1 MKSMT
6 GYGNSEIE
14 TNLGKIIVEAKSEN
28 YRFLDINMQLPESVL
43 SIEPELIE
51 IIKQYVTRGKLR
63 IVLISE
69 ELRRRTPVMNIKL
82 AKDSFR
88 MLQKLKKELPI
99 QDKTRLEHVL
109 LLKEFFSYE
118 SKPTLNKV
126 YFNKI
131 KIALRSAMAKLDEA
145 RTSEGKKI
153 EKDLRNRIQKLER
166 ISKQVNEKRSGFKK
180 TFSES
185 IKGRIGKLLDDKQL
199 DESRLNQEI
208 ALIAERTDITEE
220 IVRLKAH
227 ITKFNQTI
235 KKNHSIGRECDFLLQ
250 EMNREAGTIS
260 AKSKDASISHLIID
274 FRSEI
279 EKMREQVQNIE

>member
-6 GYGNSEIE
+6 GYGNGEVE

-43 SIEPELIE
+43 SIEPDLIE
-51 IIKQYVTRGKLR
+51 IIKQYVSRGKVR
-63 IVLISE
+63 IVFVSE
-69 ELRRRTPVMNIKL
+69 ELKRRTPVMNIEL

-88 MLQKLKKELPI
+88 MLEKLKKELLI

-118 SKPTLNKV
+118 SKPALNKV
-126 YFNKI
+126 YLNKI
-131 KIALRSAMAKLDEA
+131 KTALRNAMRRLDEA
-145 RTSEGKKI
+145 RISEGTKI
-153 EKDLRNRIQKLER
+153 EKDLRSRIQKLEKLM
-166 ISKQVNEKRSGFKK
+166 KQVNAKRSGFKK
-180 TFSES
+180 TFSEN
-185 IKGRIGKLLDDKQL
+185 IKRRISKLLDDKQL

-208 ALIAERTDITEE
+208 ALMAERTDITEE
-220 IVRLKAH
+220 IIRLRAH
-227 ITKFNQTI
+227 ISKLNETI
-235 KKNHSIGRECDFLLQ
+235 KRNHSIGRECDFLLQ

>member
-14 TNLGKIIVEAKSEN
+14 TSLGKIIVEAKSEN

-51 IIKQYVTRGKLR
+51 IIKQNVTRGKVR

-118 SKPTLNKV
+118 SKPTLSKV

-131 KIALRSAMAKLDEA
+131 KTALRSAVAKLDEA

-153 EKDLRNRIQKLER
+153 EKDLRDRIQKLER
-166 ISKQVNEKRSGFKK
+166 LAKQVNEKRSSFKK

-185 IKGRIGKLLDDKQL
+185 IKSRIGKLLDDKQL

-208 ALIAERTDITEE
+208 ALMAERTDITEE

-227 ITKFNQTI
+227 ISKFNQTI

>member
-28 YRFLDINMQLPESVL
+28 YRFLDINMQLPEAVL
-43 SIEPELIE
+43 SIEPDLIE
-51 IIKQYVTRGKLR
+51 IVKQSVTRGKVR

-69 ELRRRTPVMNIKL
+69 ELRRRTPAMNIKQ

-88 MLQKLKKELPI
+88 MLEKLKQELMI
-99 QDKTRLEHVL
+99 KDKTRLEHVL

-126 YFNKI
+126 YFSRI
-131 KIALRSAMAKLDEA
+131 KTAFRKAVANLDEA
-145 RTSEGKKI
+145 RISEGKKI
-153 EKDLRNRIQKLER
+153 EKDLRSRIQNLER
-166 ISKQVNEKRSGFKK
+166 ISKQVNERRSNFKK
-180 TFSES
+180 TFSEGIRS
-185 IKGRIGKLLDDKQL
+185 RIGKLLDDKQV
-199 DESRLNQEI
+199 DENRLTQEI
-208 ALIAERTDITEE
+208 ALMAERTDITEE
-220 IVRLKAH
+220 IVRLEAH
-227 ITKFNQTI
+227 ISKFNETI
-235 KKNHSIGRECDFLLQ
+235 RKNHSIGRECDFLLQ

>member
-14 TNLGKIIVEAKSEN
+14 TSLGKIIVEAKSEN

-51 IIKQYVTRGKLR
+51 IIKQHVTRGKVR

-131 KIALRSAMAKLDEA
+131 KTALRSAMAKMNEA

-153 EKDLRNRIQKLER
+153 EKDLRNRIRKLER

-180 TFSES
+180 TFSAS
-185 IKGRIGKLLDDKQL
+185 IKGRIGKLLDDRQL

-235 KKNHSIGRECDFLLQ
+235 KKNYSIGRECDFLLQ

>member
-1 MKSMT
+1 
-6 GYGNSEIE
+6 
-14 TNLGKIIVEAKSEN
+14 
-28 YRFLDINMQLPESVL
+28 
-43 SIEPELIE
+43 
-51 IIKQYVTRGKLR
+51 
-63 IVLISE
+63 
-69 ELRRRTPVMNIKL
+69 VMNIKL

>member
-6 GYGNSEIE
+6 GYGNSEVE

-28 YRFLDINMQLPESVL
+28 YRFLDINIQLPESVL
-43 SIEPELIE
+43 SIEPDLIE
-51 IIKQYVTRGKLR
+51 IIKQYVSRGKVR
-63 IVLISE
+63 IVFVSE
-69 ELRRRTPVMNIKL
+69 ELKRRTPVMNIEL
-82 AKDSFR
+82 AKNSFR
-88 MLQKLKKELPI
+88 MLEKLKKELLI

-118 SKPTLNKV
+118 SKPALNKV
-126 YFNKI
+126 YLNKI
-131 KIALRSAMAKLDEA
+131 KTTLRNAMRRLDEA
-145 RTSEGKKI
+145 RISEGTKI
-153 EKDLRNRIQKLER
+153 EKDLRSRIQKLEK
-166 ISKQVNEKRSGFKK
+166 IMKQVNAKRSGFKK
-180 TFSES
+180 TFSEN
-185 IKGRIGKLLDDKQL
+185 IKSRISKLLDDKQL

-208 ALIAERTDITEE
+208 ALMAERTDITEE
-220 IVRLKAH
+220 IIRLKAH
-227 ITKFNQTI
+227 ISKLNETI

>member
-6 GYGNSEIE
+6 GYGNSEVE
-14 TNLGKIIVEAKSEN
+14 TNLGKITIEAKSEN

-43 SIEPELIE
+43 SIEPDLIE
-51 IIKQYVTRGKLR
+51 IIKKYATRGKVR
-63 IVLISE
+63 ILFISE
-69 ELRRRTPVMNIKL
+69 ELKRRTPVMNIEL

-88 MLQKLKKELPI
+88 MLEKLKRELLI

-118 SKPTLNKV
+118 SKSTLNKV
-126 YFNKI
+126 YLNKI
-131 KIALRSAMAKLDEA
+131 KTALRNAMRRLDKA
-145 RTSEGKKI
+145 RISEGKKI
-153 EKDLRNRIQKLER
+153 ENDIRRRIQKLEK
-166 ISKQVNEKRSGFKK
+166 ITKQIDAKRSGFKK
-180 TFSES
+180 TFSEN
-185 IKGRIGKLLDDKQL
+185 IKSRISKLLDDKQL
-199 DESRLNQEI
+199 DEGRLNQEI
-208 ALIAERTDITEE
+208 ALMAERTDITEE
-220 IVRLKAH
+220 IIRLKAH
-227 ITKFNQTI
+227 ISRLNETI
-235 KKNHSIGRECDFLLQ
+235 KKNQSIGRECDFLLQ

>member
-14 TNLGKIIVEAKSEN
+14 TKLGKIIVEAKSEN
-28 YRFLDINMQLPESVL
+28 YRFLDINMQLPESIL

-51 IIKQYVTRGKLR
+51 IIKQSVTRGKVR
-63 IVLISE
+63 VVLISE
-69 ELRRRTPVMNIKL
+69 ELRRRTPVMNLKL
-82 AKDSFR
+82 AKESFR

-118 SKPTLNKV
+118 SKPTLSKV

-131 KIALRSAMAKLDEA
+131 KTALRNAMAKLDEA

-153 EKDLRNRIQKLER
+153 ERDLRNRIQKLER
-166 ISKQVNEKRSGFKK
+166 IARQVNEKRSGFKK

-185 IKGRIGKLLDDKQL
+185 IKSRIGKLLDDKQL

-227 ITKFNQTI
+227 ISKFNQTI

-250 EMNREAGTIS
+250 EMNREAGTVS
-260 AKSKDASISHLIID
+260 AKSKDAAISHLIID

>member
-6 GYGNSEIE
+6 GYGNSEVE
-14 TNLGKIIVEAKSEN
+14 TNLGKITIEVKSEN
-28 YRFLDINMQLPESVL
+28 YRFLDINMQLPEPVL
-43 SIEPELIE
+43 SVEPDLIE
-51 IIKQYVTRGKLR
+51 IIKKYVTRGKVR
-63 IVLISE
+63 IVFISE
-69 ELRRRTPVMNIKL
+69 ELKRRTPVMNIEL

-88 MLQKLKKELPI
+88 MLERLKRELLI

-118 SKPTLNKV
+118 SKSTLNKV
-126 YFNKI
+126 YLNKI
-131 KIALRSAMAKLDEA
+131 KTALGNAMRRLDEA
-145 RTSEGKKI
+145 RISEGKKI
-153 EKDLRNRIQKLER
+153 EDDLRRRIRKLEK
-166 ISKQVNEKRSGFKK
+166 ITKQINAKRSGFKK
-180 TFSES
+180 TFSET
-185 IKGRIGKLLDDKQL
+185 IKSRISKLLDDKQL

-208 ALIAERTDITEE
+208 ALMAERTDITEE
-220 IVRLKAH
+220 IIRLKAH
-227 ITKFNQTI
+227 ISRLNETI
-235 KKNHSIGRECDFLLQ
+235 KKNQSIGRECDFLLQ

>member
-14 TNLGKIIVEAKSEN
+14 TSLGKIIVEAKSEN

-51 IIKQYVTRGKLR
+51 IIKQNVTRGKVR

-69 ELRRRTPVMNIKL
+69 ELRRRTPVMSIKL

-118 SKPTLNKV
+118 SKPTLSKV

-131 KIALRSAMAKLDEA
+131 KTALRSAVAKLDEA

-153 EKDLRNRIQKLER
+153 ETDLRNRIQKLER
-166 ISKQVNEKRSGFKK
+166 IAKQVNEKRSSFKK

-185 IKGRIGKLLDDKQL
+185 IKSRIGKLLDDKQL

-208 ALIAERTDITEE
+208 ALMAERTDITEE

-227 ITKFNQTI
+227 ISKFNQTI

>member
-6 GYGNSEIE
+6 GYGNSEVE

-28 YRFLDINMQLPESVL
+28 YRFLDINMQLPESLL
-43 SIEPELIE
+43 SIEPDLIE
-51 IIKQYVTRGKLR
+51 IIKQYVSRGKVRL
-63 IVLISE
+63 VFVSE
-69 ELRRRTPVMNIKL
+69 ELRRRTPVMNIEL

-88 MLQKLKKELPI
+88 MLEKLKKELLI

-118 SKPTLNKV
+118 SKPALNKV
-126 YFNKI
+126 YLNKI
-131 KIALRSAMAKLDEA
+131 KTALGNAMRRLDSA
-145 RTSEGKKI
+145 RISEGTKI
-153 EKDLRNRIQKLER
+153 EKDLRSRIQKLEKIMKR
-166 ISKQVNEKRSGFKK
+166 VSAKRSGFKK
-180 TFSES
+180 TFSENVKS
-185 IKGRIGKLLDDKQL
+185 RISKLLDDKQL

-208 ALIAERTDITEE
+208 ALMAERTDITEE
-220 IVRLKAH
+220 IIRLKAH
-227 ITKFNQTI
+227 ISKLNETI

>member
-6 GYGNSEIE
+6 GYGNSEVE

-43 SIEPELIE
+43 SIEPDLNE
-51 IIKQYVTRGKLR
+51 IIKQYVSRGKVR
-63 IVLISE
+63 IVFVSE
-69 ELRRRTPVMNIKL
+69 ELKRRTPVMNIEL

-88 MLQKLKKELPI
+88 MLEKLKKELLI

-118 SKPTLNKV
+118 SKPALNKV
-126 YFNKI
+126 YLNNI
-131 KIALRSAMAKLDEA
+131 KTALRNAMRRLDEA
-145 RTSEGKKI
+145 RISEGTKI
-153 EKDLRNRIQKLER
+153 EKDLRSRIQKLEK
-166 ISKQVNEKRSGFKK
+166 IMKQVNAKRSGFKK
-180 TFSES
+180 TFSEN
-185 IKGRIGKLLDDKQL
+185 IKSRINKLLDDKQL

-208 ALIAERTDITEE
+208 ALMAERTDITEE
-220 IVRLKAH
+220 IIRLKAH
-227 ITKFNQTI
+227 ISKFNETI

>member
-14 TNLGKIIVEAKSEN
+14 TNLGKMIVEAKSEN
-28 YRFLDINMQLPESVL
+28 YRFLDITMQLPESVL
-43 SIEPELIE
+43 SIEPDLIE
-51 IIKQYVTRGKLR
+51 IIKQHVIRGKVR
-63 IVLISE
+63 ILLISE
-69 ELRRRTPVMNIKL
+69 ELKRKTPVMNIEL

-88 MLQKLKKELPI
+88 KLEKLKKELLI
-99 QDKTRLEHVL
+99 RDKTRLEHVL
-109 LLKEFFSYE
+109 LIKEFFSHE
-118 SKPTLNKV
+118 SKPTLSKV
-126 YFNKI
+126 YLNKI
-131 KIALRSAMAKLDEA
+131 KTALSNAMRNLDEA
-145 RTSEGKKI
+145 RISEGKKI
-153 EKDLRNRIQKLER
+153 ERDLKSRIQKLEKIMKR
-166 ISKQVNEKRSGFKK
+166 VNTKRGNFKK
-180 TFSES
+180 TFSEN
-185 IKGRIGKLLDDKQL
+185 IKSRISKLLDDKQL

-208 ALIAERTDITEE
+208 AIMAERTDITEE
-220 IVRLKAH
+220 IIRLKAH
-227 ITKFNQTI
+227 ISKLNETI

>member
-6 GYGNSEIE
+6 GYGNSEID

-51 IIKQYVTRGKLR
+51 IIKQYVTRGKIR

-69 ELRRRTPVMNIKL
+69 ELRRRTPVINIKL

-88 MLQKLKKELPI
+88 MLQKLKKELPVR
-99 QDKTRLEHVL
+99 DETRLAHVL

-118 SKPTLNKV
+118 SKPNLSKV
-126 YFNKI
+126 YLKKI
-131 KIALRSAMAKLDEA
+131 KTALRNAMAKLDEA
-145 RTSEGKKI
+145 RDSEGKKI
-153 EKDLRNRIQKLER
+153 EKDLRNRMQKLER
-166 ISKQVNEKRSGFKK
+166 IAKQVNKKRSGFKK
-180 TFSES
+180 TFSEN
-185 IKGRIGKLLDDKQL
+185 IKSRIAKLLDDKQL
-199 DESRLNQEI
+199 DESRLSQEI

-227 ITKFNQTI
+227 IGKFNQTI

>member
-14 TNLGKIIVEAKSEN
+14 TKLGKIIVEAKSEN
-28 YRFLDINMQLPESVL
+28 YRFLDINMQLPESIL

-51 IIKQYVTRGKLR
+51 IIKQSVTRGKVR
-63 IVLISE
+63 VVLISE
-69 ELRRRTPVMNIKL
+69 ELRRRTPVMNLKL
-82 AKDSFR
+82 AKESFR

-118 SKPTLNKV
+118 SKPTLSKV

-131 KIALRSAMAKLDEA
+131 KTALRNAMAKLDEA

-153 EKDLRNRIQKLER
+153 ERDLRNRIQKLER
-166 ISKQVNEKRSGFKK
+166 IARQVNEKRSGFKK

-185 IKGRIGKLLDDKQL
+185 IKTRIGKLLDDKQL

-227 ITKFNQTI
+227 ISKFNQTI

-250 EMNREAGTIS
+250 EMNREAGTVS
-260 AKSKDASISHLIID
+260 AKSKDAAISHLIID
-274 FRSEI
+274 IRSEI

>member
-43 SIEPELIE
+43 SVEPDLIE
-51 IIKQYVTRGKLR
+51 IIKQYVIRGKVR
-63 IVLISE
+63 ILFISE
-69 ELRRRTPVMNIKL
+69 EFKRRTPVMNIEL

-88 MLQKLKKELPI
+88 KLEKLKKELVI

-109 LLKEFFSYE
+109 LIKEFFSYE
-118 SKPTLNKV
+118 SKPTLSKV
-126 YFNKI
+126 YLYKM
-131 KIALRSAMAKLDEA
+131 KTALRNTMRNLDEA
-145 RTSEGKKI
+145 RISEGKKI
-153 EKDLRNRIQKLER
+153 ERDLKSRIRKLEK
-166 ISKQVNEKRSGFKK
+166 IMKQVNAKRSDFKK
-180 TFSES
+180 TFSEN
-185 IKGRIGKLLDDKQL
+185 IKSRINKLLDDKQL
-199 DESRLNQEI
+199 DESRLNQEV
-208 ALIAERTDITEE
+208 AMMAERTDITEE
-220 IVRLKAH
+220 IIRLKAH
-227 ITKFNQTI
+227 ISKLNETI

>member
-6 GYGNSEIE
+6 GYGNSEVE

-43 SIEPELIE
+43 SIEPDLNE
-51 IIKQYVTRGKLR
+51 IIKQYVSRGKVR
-63 IVLISE
+63 IVFVSE
-69 ELRRRTPVMNIKL
+69 ELKRRTPVMNIEL

-88 MLQKLKKELPI
+88 MLEKLKKELLI

-118 SKPTLNKV
+118 SKPALNKV
-126 YFNKI
+126 YLNKI
-131 KIALRSAMAKLDEA
+131 KTALRNAMRRLDEA
-145 RTSEGKKI
+145 RISEGTKI
-153 EKDLRNRIQKLER
+153 EKDVRSRIQKLEK
-166 ISKQVNEKRSGFKK
+166 IMKQVNAKRRGFKK
-180 TFSES
+180 RFSEN
-185 IKGRIGKLLDDKQL
+185 IKSRIGKLLDDKQL

-208 ALIAERTDITEE
+208 ALMAERTDITEE
-220 IVRLKAH
+220 IIRLKAH
-227 ITKFNQTI
+227 ISKLNETI

>member
-6 GYGNSEIE
+6 GYGNSEVE

-43 SIEPELIE
+43 SIEPDLNE
-51 IIKQYVTRGKLR
+51 IIKQYVSRGKVR
-63 IVLISE
+63 IVFVSE
-69 ELRRRTPVMNIKL
+69 ELKRRTPVMNIEL

-88 MLQKLKKELPI
+88 MLEKLKKELLI

-118 SKPTLNKV
+118 SKPALNKV
-126 YFNKI
+126 YLNKI
-131 KIALRSAMAKLDEA
+131 KTALRNAMRRLDEA
-145 RTSEGKKI
+145 RISEGTKI
-153 EKDLRNRIQKLER
+153 EKDLRSRIQKLEK
-166 ISKQVNEKRSGFKK
+166 IMKQVNAKRSGFKK
-180 TFSES
+180 TFSEN
-185 IKGRIGKLLDDKQL
+185 IKSRINKLLDDKQL

-208 ALIAERTDITEE
+208 ALMAERTDITEE
-220 IVRLKAH
+220 IIRLKAH
-227 ITKFNQTI
+227 ISKLNETI

>member
-14 TNLGKIIVEAKSEN
+14 TRLGKIIVEAKSEN
-28 YRFLDINMQLPESVL
+28 YRFLDINMQLPESIL

-51 IIKQYVTRGKLR
+51 IIKQSVTRGKVR
-63 IVLISE
+63 VVLISE
-69 ELRRRTPVMNIKL
+69 ELRRRTPVMNLKL
-82 AKDSFR
+82 AKESFR

-118 SKPTLNKV
+118 SKPTLSKV

-131 KIALRSAMAKLDEA
+131 KTALRNAMAKLDEA

-153 EKDLRNRIQKLER
+153 ERDLRNRIQKLER
-166 ISKQVNEKRSGFKK
+166 IARQVNEKRSGFKK

-185 IKGRIGKLLDDKQL
+185 IKTRIGKLLDDKQL

-227 ITKFNQTI
+227 ISKFNQTI

-250 EMNREAGTIS
+250 EMNREAGTVS
-260 AKSKDASISHLIID
+260 AKSKDAAISHLIID

>member
-43 SIEPELIE
+43 YIEPDLIE
-51 IIKQYVTRGKLR
+51 IIKQYVTRGKVR
-63 IVLISE
+63 IVFISE
-69 ELRRRTPVMNIKL
+69 ELKRKTPVMNIEL

-88 MLQKLKKELPI
+88 MLEKLKKQLLI

-126 YFNKI
+126 YLNKI
-131 KIALRSAMAKLDEA
+131 KTALRNAMRKLDEA
-145 RTSEGKKI
+145 RISEGKKI
-153 EKDLRNRIQKLER
+153 EKDLRSRIQKLEK
-166 ISKQVNEKRSGFKK
+166 IMKQVSAKRSSFKK
-180 TFSES
+180 TFSEN
-185 IKGRIGKLLDDKQL
+185 IKSRISKLLDDKQL

-208 ALIAERTDITEE
+208 ALMAERTDITEE
-220 IVRLKAH
+220 IIRLKAH
-227 ITKFNQTI
+227 ISKLNETI

>member
-43 SIEPELIE
+43 YIEPDLIE
-51 IIKQYVTRGKLR
+51 IIKQYVTRGKVR
-63 IVLISE
+63 IVFISE
-69 ELRRRTPVMNIKL
+69 ELKRKTPVMNIEL

-88 MLQKLKKELPI
+88 MLEKLKKQLLI

-126 YFNKI
+126 YLNKI
-131 KIALRSAMAKLDEA
+131 KTALRNAMRKLDEA

-153 EKDLRNRIQKLER
+153 EKDLRSRIQKLEK
-166 ISKQVNEKRSGFKK
+166 IMKQVSAKRSSFKK
-180 TFSES
+180 TFSEN
-185 IKGRIGKLLDDKQL
+185 IKSRISKLLDDKQL

-208 ALIAERTDITEE
+208 ALMAERTDITEE
-220 IVRLKAH
+220 IIRLKAH
-227 ITKFNQTI
+227 ISKLNETI

>member
-14 TNLGKIIVEAKSEN
+14 TNLGKLIVEAKSEN

-99 QDKTRLEHVL
+99 EDKTRLEHVL

-118 SKPTLNKV
+118 SKPSLNKV

-131 KIALRSAMAKLDEA
+131 KTALRSAMAKLDEA

-227 ITKFNQTI
+227 ITKFNQTM

>member
-6 GYGNSEIE
+6 GYGNSEVE
-14 TNLGKIIVEAKSEN
+14 TNLGKIIIEAKSEN
-28 YRFLDINMQLPESVL
+28 YRFLDINMQLPESVV
-43 SIEPELIE
+43 SVEPDLTE
-51 IIKQYVTRGKLR
+51 IIKQYVIRGKVR
-63 IVLISE
+63 VLFISE
-69 ELRRRTPVMNIKL
+69 ELKRRTPVMNIEL
-82 AKDSFR
+82 AKDSFQK
-88 MLQKLKKELPI
+88 LKKLKKELAI

-109 LLKEFFSYE
+109 LIKEFFSYE
-118 SKPTLNKV
+118 SKPTLSKI
-126 YFNKI
+126 YLNKI
-131 KIALRSAMAKLDEA
+131 KAALRTAMRNLDEA

-153 EKDLRNRIQKLER
+153 EKDLKSRIRKLET
-166 ISKQVNEKRSGFKK
+166 IIKHVNAKRSNFKK
-180 TFSES
+180 TFSEN
-185 IKGRIGKLLDDKQL
+185 IKSRISKLLDDKQL

-208 ALIAERTDITEE
+208 AIMAERTDITEE
-220 IVRLKAH
+220 IIRLKAH
-227 ITKFNQTI
+227 ISKLNETI

>member
-6 GYGNSEIE
+6 GYGNSEAE

-43 SIEPELIE
+43 SIEPDLIE
-51 IIKQYVTRGKLR
+51 IIKQYVSRGKVR
-63 IVLISE
+63 IVFVSE
-69 ELRRRTPVMNIKL
+69 ELKRRTPVMNIEL

-88 MLQKLKKELPI
+88 MLEKLKKELLI

-118 SKPTLNKV
+118 SKPALNKV
-126 YFNKI
+126 YLNKI
-131 KIALRSAMAKLDEA
+131 KTALRNAMRRLDEA
-145 RTSEGKKI
+145 RISEGTKI
-153 EKDLRNRIQKLER
+153 EKDLRSRIQKLEK
-166 ISKQVNEKRSGFKK
+166 IMKQVNAKRSGFKK
-180 TFSES
+180 TFSEN
-185 IKGRIGKLLDDKQL
+185 IKSRINKLLDDKQL

-208 ALIAERTDITEE
+208 ALMAERTDITEE
-220 IVRLKAH
+220 IIRLKAH
-227 ITKFNQTI
+227 ISKLNETI

>member
-6 GYGNSEIE
+6 GYGNSEVE

-28 YRFLDINMQLPESVL
+28 YRFLDINMQLPESLL
-43 SIEPELIE
+43 SIEPDLIE
-51 IIKQYVTRGKLR
+51 IIKQYVSRGKVRL
-63 IVLISE
+63 VFVSE
-69 ELRRRTPVMNIKL
+69 ELRRRTPVINIEL

-88 MLQKLKKELPI
+88 MLEKLKKELLI

-118 SKPTLNKV
+118 SKPALNKV
-126 YFNKI
+126 YLNKI
-131 KIALRSAMAKLDEA
+131 KTALGNAMRRLDSA
-145 RTSEGKKI
+145 RISEGTKI
-153 EKDLRNRIQKLER
+153 EKDLRSRIQKLEKIMKR
-166 ISKQVNEKRSGFKK
+166 VSAKRSGFKK
-180 TFSES
+180 TFSENVKS
-185 IKGRIGKLLDDKQL
+185 RISKLLDDKQL

-208 ALIAERTDITEE
+208 ALMAERTDITEE
-220 IVRLKAH
+220 IIRLKAH
-227 ITKFNQTI
+227 ISKLNETI

>member
-1 MKSMT
+1 MT

-145 RTSEGKKI
+145 RTSEGEKI